1 MTTPPYHCLFWS
13 LWKGLLPSQLK
24 ESCFLPSVR
33 PALLPSLCSL
43 GWLLSPRRQD
53 GHYLTSTETGFP
65 TFPWEQGFDQSQS
78 PSVIS
83 SPGSASLAQRL
94 FSPVV
99 LSVMICFIFPPPS
112 LSKPLVNIKVKDH
125 PSLLHSIRKCWLST
139 FCVLGI
145 RKGKK
150 RSECAG
156 EVRLK
161 EEHSREKIHIGKR
174 K

>member
-1 MTTPPYHCLFWS
+1 MGFIAWP
-13 LWKGLLPSQLK
+13 LLPIVASFGPSGKASSLLSSKNHASSPQWGQLYCLPFAPWVGCWAP
-24 ESCFLPSVR
+24 EGRMATILPQLRQVFLPSPGNR
-33 PALLPSLCSL
+33 GLI
-43 GWLLSPRRQD
+43 
-53 GHYLTSTETGFP
+53 
-65 TFPWEQGFDQSQS
+65 S
-78 PSVIS
+78 PSPHQWS
-83 SPGSASLAQRL
+83 LPQAQLPWPRGCSPSNDLL
-94 FSPVV
+94 YIPT
-99 LSVMICFIFPPPS
+99 PS